1 MRSTREV
8 LASIEI
14 DSVEVACRFAD
25 LLVVEREDG
34 STDWECVLLTEAGP
48 AIELA
53 PVHVRLTGHDD
64 RCRVGDAI
72 VVRSDGTSHVLR
84 GVGPL
89 TTDGDPA

>member
-14 DSVEVACRFAD
+14 DGVEVVCRFAD

-34 STDWECVLLTEAGP
+34 SVDWECVLLTTEGP
-48 AIELA
+48 PIELA
-53 PVHVRLTGHDD
+53 PVHVRLGGYDD
-64 RCRVGDAI
+64 TLRAGDAI

-84 GVGPL
+84 GVGGL
-89 TTDGDPA
+89 VTEGDPA